1 MQALYL
7 RTHSWI
13 NNGMVRGGRGCA
25 PARVATSC
33 SLGEAHRN
41 RSISEGRAIS
51 VNPHKPRLPVANL
64 SAPRGVTQLC
74 HRLHARRTGYTVRPR
89 DLFWFHRG
97 CIYCVLYKLVQ
108 AHCLWRCREICSLSR
123 AVVSCLPSHCV
134 SSCSCAPVFD
144 YSRVRSAGDTH
155 EAFYLQPWLRIYAA
169 ASAAAGSRDA
179 VDFRLRVAC
188 STIYTHTGD
197 HPAACIRERR
207 EVRSICAAAVRVFP
221 DRPSHCGQRVGVG
234 SASFPPFVLRAHDA
248 CVWRP
253 AARCFVSLFFFLVR
267 ESYRSSLPC
276 CPVARNASGACP

>member
-197 HPAACIRERR
+197 HTHCVLYARRQSVCSPIARLVAANVWAWGRHRFPLCSARPRCVCVAAGRALFCFFVFFFSTRELSLLSSLLSCCEKRERGLP
-207 EVRSICAAAVRVFP
+207 VIN
-221 DRPSHCGQRVGVG
+221 
-234 SASFPPFVLRAHDA
+234 
-248 CVWRP
+248 
-253 AARCFVSLFFFLVR
+253 
-267 ESYRSSLPC
+267 SYI
-276 CPVARNASGACP
+276 G